1 MMVTLRL
8 VRIYPGWNPKLGFGL
23 DSDPTDYPNRYRMAI
38 VKGVEEMGMVSEA
51 GELQKKLRQWKLLR
65 EV

>member
-23 DSDPTDYPNRYRMAI
+23 DSDPTDYPNRYRMGINYNIADI
-38 VKGVEEMGMVSEA
+38 
-51 GELQKKLRQWKLLR
+51 LLYNKNILNYLKFSLTR
-65 EV
+65 